1 MQLHGLGEMKNCS
14 GNFFGIMALALLVMP
29 LLGFGQKI
37 QTPAWEESDQVW
49 EGKAIVK
56 LKPGHEGAFVQPG
69 PELAEVLAS
78 LSATVSP
85 MFPDLVPAQPRMG
98 VSVPDLRA
106 IYTIDYP
113 AQIPVVEAINR
124 LRQVPDFA
132 YAEPWFLYE
141 LFYQPND
148 PLADT
153 TQGVDYQWH
162 LDAIFARQAWDLR
175 RNDTS
180 VVVGVIDT
188 GVSFQHP
195 DLQQNLQINRLDLP
209 DGQDNDGDGYTDNFR
224 GWDYGGSVLG
234 GPGDNDPS
242 EAGHGVG
249 VIGSF
254 AATADNGIGA
264 AGVCFNCRYIPV
276 KAIADDKPEL
286 VAFGYQGV
294 LYTAMKGADVINC
307 SWGGTFNSE
316 FGQDVVRFV
325 TSVYGA
331 AIVAA
336 AGNSQKDE
344 TFYPAGYP
352 EVISVAN
359 STYNDV
365 ICCNSTF
372 NYTVDVSAPG
382 FDILSPVGNDGYFG
396 ITGTSFAAPV
406 ASGAVA
412 LVKAHFPGY
421 TGFQAAQRLRVTTDD
436 LYGANPGFVDKLG
449 TGRVNVFRALTDPSR
464 PSVRRVSHLITDLDG
479 DGRFLGG
486 DTLLI
491 DLSFFNYLES
501 ASNLQVSA
509 GVRGFPAFYLTPI
522 DTLAQYGA
530 IAANS
535 PLPSPAMF
543 RFRLHPGVPADFEF
557 NLRLSYSDSASG
569 YNDFEYLTFSVNRS
583 YLDVLENQL
592 HTSVNGVGSIGFND
606 FNTNRQGMGV
616 RYASSSNALY
626 ESGFLIGNS
635 PARVSDR
642 IRNTN
647 FQDQDFAVVE
657 KIGIEKGPA
666 DLTIAATFDDRNA
679 PSPLGVQVKQY
690 TYAYRSLADK
700 NFVLFE
706 YQVLNQGNASLN
718 GVYAGIFA
726 DWDMVSG
733 NQNLN
738 VSDYSEANKMAY
750 AYDLG
755 NASNNYYGYSLLTDE
770 PFHAY
775 ANLAAGPFS
784 YSTQAKFEALSSPVS
799 PVLSR
804 AGFAQNGAD
813 IMNFVSGGPFNL
825 APGETRRIAFAM
837 VAGRSPAELFTARQ
851 AALVRYRCDVL
862 GFRPDAPFTVSD
874 SVARAGTPVL
884 FTDQNTA
891 AISWA
896 WDMGDGTQL
905 SGASVSHTYAKPG
918 TYRVKL
924 AVETADCPAVFERVI
939 TVDSPLSLDESAKP
953 SVFAYPNPFTHTL
966 RVHSSSPVSAAY
978 LSDLAGRKVASWNVT
993 GPDRLDVKLETT
1005 SLSPGLYVL
1014 NVESAAGQ
1022 SSYLVSRS
1030 REE

>member
-14 GNFFGIMALALLVMP
+14 WKSFGTMALALLVLP
-29 LLGFGQKI
+29 FFGFGQKL
-37 QTPAWEESDQVW
+37 QTPLAGNAQVW

-56 LKPGHEGAFVQPG
+56 LKPGHEGAFAQPG
-69 PELAEVLAS
+69 PELAAVLTS
-78 LSATVSP
+78 LSASVSP
-85 MFPDLVPAQPRMG
+85 MFPDLVPAQPRMTG
-98 VSVPDLRA
+98 SVPDLRA
-106 IYTIDYP
+106 VYTLEFP
-113 AQIPVVEAINR
+113 GHIPVEEAVSR

-132 YAEPWFLYE
+132 YAEPWILHE

-209 DGQDNDGDGYTDNFR
+209 DGQDNDGDGYTDNYR
-224 GWDYGGSVLG
+224 GWDFGGPVLG

-276 KAIADDKPEL
+276 KAIADDRPEL

-307 SWGGTFNSE
+307 SWGSTFNSE
-316 FGQDVVRFV
+316 FGQDVVKFV
-325 TSVYGA
+325 TTVYGA

-359 STYNDV
+359 STYGDV

-372 NYTVDVSAPG
+372 NFTVDVSAPG

-412 LVKAHFPGY
+412 LVKAHFPHY
-421 TGFQAAQRLRVTTDD
+421 SGFQAAQRLRVTTDG
-436 LYGANPGFVDKLG
+436 LYGANPGLQDKLG
-449 TGRVNVFRALTDPSR
+449 TGRINLFRALTDPAR

-486 DTLLI
+486 DTLLL
-491 DLSFFNYLES
+491 DLRFFNYLEG
-501 ASNLQVSA
+501 AQNLTVSA
-509 GVRGFPAFYLTPI
+509 GVRGFPSFYLTPI
-522 DTLAQYGA
+522 DTLTPYGA

-535 PLPSPAMF
+535 PLTSPSLF

-557 NLRLSYSDSASG
+557 NLRITYTDSATG

-583 YLDVLENQL
+583 YLDVRENQL
-592 HTSVNGVGSIGFND
+592 HTSVNGVGNIGFND
-606 FNTNRQGMGV
+606 FITNRQGLGV
-616 RYASSSNALY
+616 RYANSANALF
-626 ESGFLIGNS
+626 ESGFLIGNG

-642 IRNTN
+642 IRNAN

-657 KIGIEKGPA
+657 KIGPEEGPA
-666 DLTIAATFDDRNA
+666 DLTISATFDDRNA
-679 PSPLGVQVKQY
+679 ANPLGVEVKQY
-690 TYAYRSLADK
+690 TYAFHNLADQ
-700 NFVLFE
+700 NYILFE
-706 YQVLNQGNASLN
+706 YQVQNQGSSALN
-718 GVYAGIFA
+718 GLYAGMFA
-726 DWDMVSG
+726 DWDMVAG

-738 VSDYSEANKMAY
+738 VSDYNEAAKLAY

-755 NASNNYYGYSLLTDE
+755 NASRNYYGYALLSDE

-775 ANLAAGPFS
+775 ANLSTGPFS
-784 YSTQAKFEALSSPVS
+784 YSSQAKFEALSSPVS
-799 PVLSR
+799 PALSR
-804 AGFAQNGAD
+804 AGFAQGGAD
-813 IMNFVSGGPFNL
+813 VMNFVSGGPFNL
-825 APGETRRIAFAM
+825 AAGETRRIAFAM
-837 VAGRSPAELFTARQ
+837 VAGRSPAELVTARQ
-851 AALVRYRCDVL
+851 AALQRYRCDIL
-862 GFRPDAPFTVSD
+862 GLRPDKLFTISD
-874 SVARAGTPVL
+874 SLPRTGMPVS
-884 FTDQNTA
+884 FTDQNPSATA
-891 AISWA
+891 WA
-896 WDMGDGTQL
+896 WDMGDGTRL
-905 SGASVSHTYAKPG
+905 TGPSVSHTYTQAG
-918 TYRVKL
+918 TYRVIL
-924 AVETADCPAVFERVI
+924 TVQTPDCPAEIERLVQ
-939 TVDSPLSLDESAKP
+939 VDASLSLDDVSRS

-966 RVHSSSPVSAAY
+966 RVHSSSPVSAVY
-978 LSDLAGRKVASWNVT
+978 LTDLAGRKVTAWEVT
-993 GPDRLDVKLETT
+993 GPERLEVKLETAG
-1005 SLSPGLYVL
+1005 LSPGLYVL
-1014 NVESAAGQ
+1014 NIVTAAGQ
-1022 SSYLVSRS
+1022 SGYLVSRA
-1030 REE
+1030 RE